1 MTNISS
7 PLRLLFQF
15 KLDDP
20 LDAVAVHGGAGMVGV
35 LCAPIFAYQ
44 TGILWTS
51 DAWSSLGQT
60 RMEGKLL

>member
-1 MTNISS
+1 M
-7 PLRLLFQF
+7 LCLLFQF

-35 LCAPIFAYQ
+35 LCAPVFSYP

-51 DAWSSLGQT
+51 DAWSSLGKILKASL
-60 RMEGKLL
+60 RYKLPS